1 MRPTSALRR
10 GLATV
15 ATWLTVAALPVL
27 VLLALGAP
35 VPSLGSLHALTAGT
49 TAHLLTGASA
59 LAVGV
64 AGVVTNT
71 LGNYNETFFAQE
83 ALIQLEKVLGM
94 AGRIYRGYDPQPQAR
109 GDTISLRRP
118 STFTAQDAP
127 SNAQNITTDSVS
139 VTLNK
144 WKEVKIQLTDKD
156 LSLSAPTLITDHIR
170 PAAVALA
177 DFIDQDCAALYKDVP
192 WSTTMSATPALS
204 DITAIKKVMRDNK
217 VPLNDPMMLHFM
229 IGSAEEAA
237 FSNAMTTLSNPQ
249 AAGLRDGSLGRLY
262 GFDTWANQNTPTHTS
277 GVAADAA
284 GALNGAVAVGDT
296 TISFDGVTA
305 AGTFKQ
311 GDTFVITGDAQ
322 KYAFAADATADGT
335 GAVANASITP
345 AIKQASA
352 DNTVIT
358 VTLTSGKTQN
368 LAFHRNAFVLAM
380 APLSE
385 LGGQL
390 GARITTIADPITNL
404 AIRSRMFYNGD
415 ASAVVVALDVLYGV
429 KTLDGNLAVRGFSN

>member
-1 MRPTSALRR
+1 MRPISSPNAIRR
-10 GLATV
+10 GLHTIA
-15 ATWLTVAALPVL
+15 AWLTVAVLPVL
-27 VLLALGAP
+27 LLVALGAP
-35 VPSLGSLHALTAGT
+35 VSHLHALTA
-49 TAHLLTGASA
+49 AHLLTGASA
-59 LAVGV
+59 MAVGV

-94 AGRIYRGYDPQPQAR
+94 AGRIYRGYDPNPRAR

-127 SNAQNITTDSVS
+127 STAQNTTTDSVS
-139 VTLNK
+139 ITLNK

-192 WSTTMSATPALS
+192 WSTTMSATPALA

-217 VPLNDPMMLHFM
+217 VPLNDPTMLHFM

-249 AAGLRDGSLGRLY
+249 ASGLRDGSLGRLY

-284 GALNGAVAVGDT
+284 GALNGAVAVGDR
-296 TISFDGVTA
+296 TISFDGVTIG
-305 AGTFKQ
+305 GTFKQ

-322 KYAFAADATADGT
+322 KYAFAADATADGG

-358 VTLTSGKTQN
+358 ITLTTGKVQN
-368 LAFHRNAFVLAM
+368 LAFHRNAFALAM

-385 LGGQL
+385 LGNQL
-390 GARITTIADPITNL
+390 GAKIATISDPITNL
-404 AIRSRMFYNGD
+404 ALRSRMFYNGD
-415 ASAVVVALDVLYGV
+415 ASSVVVALDVLYGV
-429 KTLDGNLAVRGFSN
+429 RTLDGNLAVRGFSN